1 MNSWPG
7 KVVFLTAIISL
18 AAILVVKLSPP
29 IPISSVVTQKQDLF
43 MVSGQGKVTVV
54 PDTGIVSLGLNL
66 TKPTV
71 KLAQTEVNTIINKI
85 TTDVKQ
91 LGVDQKDIKTTDY
104 SIYPDYDYRTGSGKI
119 TGYRVSASISVRVRD
134 LEKINSVIDT
144 ATADGANTVGG
155 VTLTVDED
163 KQKELVQEARE
174 KAVAEAKTKAES
186 LARAAGITLG
196 RIINVQESD
205 GYQVPRPVSF
215 LKALD
220 STGAGGAPETSIEPG
235 STDITSSVTLYY
247 ETR

>member
-1 MNSWPG
+1 
-7 KVVFLTAIISL
+7 
-18 AAILVVKLSPP
+18 
-29 IPISSVVTQKQDLF
+29 

-163 KQKELVQEARE
+163 KQKELIQEARE

-196 RIINVQESD
+196 
-205 GYQVPRPVSF
+205 
-215 LKALD
+215 
-220 STGAGGAPETSIEPG
+220 
-235 STDITSSVTLYY
+235 
-247 ETR
+247 